1 MCVIVRISCGSS
13 ALPHKPLIFCAEKG
27 MNNQNR
33 IKIGEPSP
41 DFLLLDTAGNKWQ
54 LSEKRGQ
61 VVALLFYP
69 GNETLVCTKQLC
81 SVRDNWQKYMDTRAL
96 VVGVSPGTE
105 GEHYNF
111 AAHHSLPMPLLADKN
126 RGITKIY
133 GKHLWM
139 PIWATRAVVIIDAKG
154 FVRYRNIMMRALRP
168 TDDEVITAIELAKY
182 DNLAERRF
190 SKNQL
195 V

>member
-1 MCVIVRISCGSS
+1 
-13 ALPHKPLIFCAEKG
+13 
-27 MNNQNR
+27 MNNQNKV
-33 IKIGEPSP
+33 KIGDLAI
-41 DFLLLDTAGNKWQ
+41 DFSLFDTAGNRWQ

-81 SVRDNWQKYMDTRAL
+81 SVRDNWQRYMDTNAL

-105 GEHYNF
+105 GGHYNF

-126 RGITKIY
+126 REITRIY

-139 PIWATRAVVIIDAKG
+139 PIWATRAVIVVDAKG
-154 FVRYRNIMMRALRP
+154 YVRYQNIMVRALRP
-168 TDDEVITAIELAKY
+168 TDDEVIAAIELAKY
-182 DNLAERRF
+182 DKLAERRL
-190 SKNQL
+190 STNQTA
-195 V
+195 